1 MEIGLFDSQT
11 PFPAFQIIII
21 SHTESMFHD
30 LKVDLK
36 YNTLNIDLLF
46 PNVMFTLPLKS
57 PIETRLHTGLKL
69 TGPLLPESLKC

>member
-1 MEIGLFDSQT
+1 MEIGLSDSQT
-11 PFPAFQIIII
+11 PFLAFQIIII

-46 PNVMFTLPLKS
+46 PNVMLTPPLKS
-57 PIETRLHTGLKL
+57 PFETRLHTGLKL
-69 TGPLLPESLKC
+69 TRPLA

>member
-1 MEIGLFDSQT
+1 
-11 PFPAFQIIII
+11 
-21 SHTESMFHD
+21 MFHD

-46 PNVMFTLPLKS
+46 PNVMFTPLLKF
-57 PIETRLHTGLKL
+57 PFETRLHTGLRL